1 MQEKLLTTFRQLISE
16 QTGLNIRGQ
25 DIDKFAGIISART
38 KFLRLPAPDEY
49 YELLKT
55 DSGKRGLEWKEIIT
69 RLTTG
74 ETYFFRDKGQF
85 SLLRL
90 SILPELIE
98 LRKQKKTLC
107 IWSAGCSTGEEAYSL
122 AILVNELI
130 PDRRDWNILIL
141 GTDINEDAVNKAKTG
156 RYSQWSFRHV
166 DEEIKRQY
174 FKKMKNEWAIDEGIK
189 DMVRF
194 DVMNLIKDIYPD
206 YGTGVH
212 GMDLILCR
220 NVFIYFRQ
228 EVVSEVVEKMIAA
241 LGDGG
246 YLMTGHAEIR
256 GQNFPSLQAKVF
268 PESVVYQ
275 KSSDFGFRIAELK
288 PEIPKTKVQIKKTK
302 IAEKAQ
308 PKTDVEV
315 SKSAICNPQSE
326 MELAR
331 AYADMGR
338 HEEAI
343 KICEEAIKVAPFF
356 TAPYFLL
363 SQIARE
369 KGDIETEK
377 EMLKKVIYLDPSHIA
392 SFLNLAIFYDSEG
405 DNEKASNMRNTA
417 LELLKALP
425 SDACIEPYTEI
436 TVEELIK
443 HVQKMLK

>member
-16 QTGLNIRGQ
+16 QTGLNIRDQ
-25 DIDKFAGIISART
+25 DIDKFAGIISARI

-90 SILPELIE
+90 SILPKLIE
-98 LRKQKKTLC
+98 LQKEKKTLR

-130 PDRRDWNILIL
+130 PDRRDWNVLIL
-141 GTDINEDAVNKAKTG
+141 GTDINEDAINKAKTG
-156 RYSQWSFRHV
+156 RYGQWSFRHV

-174 FKKMKNEWAIDEGIK
+174 FKKVKNEWAIDEGIK

-194 DVMNLIKDIYPD
+194 DVMNLLKIYPD
-206 YGTGVH
+206 YGTGAH
-212 GMDLILCR
+212 DMDLILCR

-228 EVVSEVVEKMIAA
+228 EVVSEVVEKMTAA

-246 YLMTGHAEIR
+246 YLVTGHAEIR

-275 KSSDFGFRIAELK
+275 KISDFGFRIAELK
-288 PEIPKTKVQIKKTK
+288 PEIPKTEVQTKKTK
-302 IAEKAQ
+302 ITEKAQ
-308 PKTDVEV
+308 PKTDVEI
-315 SKSAICNPQSE
+315 SKSAIRNTQSK

-343 KICEEAIKVAPFF
+343 KICEETIKTDPFPP
-356 TAPYFLL
+356 APYFLL

-392 SFLNLAIFYDSEG
+392 SFLNLAILYDSEG
-405 DNEKASNMRNTA
+405 DNEKASKMRDTA

-425 SDACIEPYTEI
+425 SDARIEPYTEI
-436 TVEELIK
+436 AVEELIK
-443 HVQKMLK
+443 HIQAMLK